1 MSSKKLNKFLPIKS
15 KFSYYTFCFV
25 LLILVILS
33 IILSIFIGSV
43 NIQSDW
49 IFKII
54 FNNILNQEYFHIVW
68 PKSSESIVWNIRLP
82 RVLLS
87 VIVGAGLSLCGIV
100 MQALTKNSLADPYI
114 LGISAGASSGAVAAM
129 MFGFFSFLSG
139 YSTLIGAFSGSV
151 VAIVIVFK
159 FAAVRGR
166 ITSTQ
171 LVLSGIAVSAVFSAI
186 TNLMIFK
193 ADNSDKVKSA
203 LFWMIGS
210 LGATKWSY
218 IPYTGAI
225 FIICGILFLILHKS
239 LDALLLGD
247 ATAITLGV
255 NTRVLKITIIVLC
268 TLLTGSIVSV
278 SGVIGFV
285 GLVIPHITRTFVGS
299 SHKRLMPAAI
309 LLGGLFLIWSDVCA
323 RLIVS
328 PEELP
333 IGVVT
338 AFIGAPF
345 FLWLLRKSSYSF
357 GGSK

>member
-1 MSSKKLNKFLPIKS
+1 MFNKSLKDLLPLKS
-15 KFSYYTFCFV
+15 KLSYFIFCLVLIFLV
-25 LLILVILS
+25 LLSMILS
-33 IILSIFIGSV
+33 ILIGSV
-43 NIQSDW
+43 NIESCW

-54 FNNILNQEYFHIVW
+54 FNNSMHQEYFQAVW

-87 VIVGAGLSLCGIV
+87 AIVGAGLSLCGIA
-100 MQALTKNSLADPYI
+100 MQALTKNSLSDPYI
-114 LGISAGASSGAVAAM
+114 LGISSGASSGAVAVI
-129 MFGFFSFLSG
+129 MFGFFSFLTP
-139 YSTLIGAFSGSV
+139 YSITAGAFIGAV
-151 VAIVIVFK
+151 LAIIIALK
-159 FAAVRGR
+159 FANIRGR

-171 LVLSGIAVSAVFSAI
+171 LVLSGIAVSALFSAI
-186 TNLMIFK
+186 TNLLIFK
-193 ADNSDKVKSA
+193 EDNSDKVRTA
-203 LFWMIGS
+203 LFWMVGS
-210 LGATKWSY
+210 LGGTKWSY
-218 IPYTGAI
+218 VPYSGIMFAI
-225 FIICGILFLILHKS
+225 CTVSFFVLHKS

-247 ATAITLGV
+247 ATATTLGV
-255 NTRVLKITIIVLC
+255 NTKLVKIVIIVLC

-299 SHKRLMPAAI
+299 NHKRLMPAAVLI
-309 LLGGLFLIWSDVCA
+309 GALFLIWSDVCA
-323 RLIVS
+323 RVIVS

-345 FLWLLRKSSYSF
+345 FLWILRKSSYSF

>member
-1 MSSKKLNKFLPIKS
+1 MNNKKIKRFLPLKS
-15 KFSYYTFCFV
+15 RFSYFTFCFV
-25 LLILVILS
+25 LLVFLLVS

-43 NIQSDW
+43 NIKGDW

-54 FNNILNQEYFHIVW
+54 SNNILNQDYFHVVW
-68 PKSSESIVWNIRLP
+68 PKASESIVWNIRLP

-87 VIVGAGLSLCGIV
+87 VLVGSGLSLSGIA

-114 LGISAGASSGAVAAM
+114 LGISSGASSGAVATI
-129 MFGFFSFLSG
+129 MFGCFSFLSS
-139 YSTLIGAFSGSV
+139 YSTMIGAFIGAV
-151 VAIVIVFK
+151 TAIILTFK
-159 FAAVRGR
+159 FSCIRGR

-171 LVLSGIAVSAVFSAI
+171 LVLSGIAVSALFSAL

-193 ADNSDKVKSA
+193 ENSSDKIRTA
-203 LFWMIGS
+203 LFWMTGS
-210 LGATKWSY
+210 LGGTRWSY
-218 IPYTGAI
+218 IGYVGVL
-225 FIICGILFLILHKS
+225 FIICTILLLVLHKA

-255 NTRVLKITIIVLC
+255 NIRVLKIIIIILC

-285 GLVIPHITRTFVGS
+285 GLIIPHITRTFVGS
-299 SHKRLMPAAI
+299 SHRRLMPASI
-309 LLGGLFLIWSDVCA
+309 LLGALFLIWSDVFA
-323 RLIVS
+323 RVIVS

-345 FLWLLRKSSYSF
+345 FLWLLRKSSYTF
-357 GGSK
+357 GGSR